1 MRRLALTL
9 SSALGL
15 LLVSA
20 PIASAHDGG
29 QGLLGE
35 VDDLDVTIAGF
46 ILIVVFPLFVLLASL
61 LYHHLEHRKDERKAA
76 SKSLATKWHGG
87 W

>member
-20 PIASAHDGG
+20 PVASAHDGG

-46 ILIVVFPLFVLLASL
+46 ILIVFFPLFVLVCSL
-61 LYHHLEHRKDERKAA
+61 IYMKLDKRKDERK
-76 SKSLATKWHGG
+76 SATKDLSGTWHGG

>member
-20 PIASAHDGG
+20 PVASAHDGG

-46 ILIVVFPLFVLLASL
+46 ILIVFFPLFVLLCSL
-61 LYHHLEHRKDERKAA
+61 ALRHFERRKDERKAA
-76 SKSLATKWHGG
+76 SKQLATKWHGG